1 MIWNESSLSTLRSV
15 YRFDAELWLWDG
27 DAAWH
32 FVTLP
37 GEVSDDVRA
46 HGAPQ
51 GFGSVRVRVTVGGT
65 TWSTSVFPDT
75 RRGAYLLPVKKDVR
89 RREGLELGDTVAVQL
104 ELR

>member
-1 MIWNESSLSTLRSV
+1 M

-32 FVTLP
+32 FLALP

-46 HGAPQ
+46 RAGSPR
-51 GFGSVRVRVTVGGT
+51 GFGSVRVQVTVGET
-65 TWSTSVFPDT
+65 VWKTSVFPDT

-89 RREGLELGDTVAVQL
+89 RREGLDLGDRVPVQV
-104 ELR
+104 ELLA